1 MPLAGAGKYQFL
13 RKNYHPIHPFFI
25 HKHPY
30 PTQMNIFIY
39 SIHPSLLQS
48 SSLPPI
54 PLLINHNFPWKSKV
68 KHKSVGITW
77 FYSKSSL
84 TKYKKYLLEAFYG
97 TSETPVRQWVET
109 SVGNGG
115 SSCLCHHDTLRDS
128 THSHWLWSTRNFRGT
143 LSFLLPLDSFLV
155 KIKSIHR

>member
-84 TKYKKYLLEAFYG
+84 TKYKKYLLEASYG
-97 TSETPVRQWVET
+97 TSETCELKHQLGVGEHLACIIMTRCVTRPLVIDSGRLET
-109 SVGNGG
+109 SEMLYLF
-115 SSCLCHHDTLRDS
+115 S
-128 THSHWLWSTRNFRGT
+128 STRQPSR
-143 LSFLLPLDSFLV
+143 
-155 KIKSIHR
+155 